1 MNKQMAPE
9 SWHMILSLQRV
20 TISASLL
27 LNSSSNQTSKISSS
41 KKASYHPSL
50 LPKALCVFV
59 LS

>member
-9 SWHMILSLQRV
+9 PWHMILSLHRV

-41 KKASYHPSL
+41 KKASLPSL
-50 LPKALCVFV
+50 PPP
-59 LS
+59 